1 MDYHIGKKEKNKY
14 IDNGPGLVTSFFFS
28 SILYVCASVLTA
40 TTSFLRF
47 PRRIAPEITNFVIA
61 KQSAEAEKRGR
72 IGGVGKLLLAGEE
85 SFQLGLRPTET
96 H

>member
-14 IDNGPGLVTSFFFS
+14 IDNGPDLVTSFFS

-72 IGGVGKLLLAGEE
+72 IGGVGRLLLAGEE